1 MAIFTLPI
9 ARVGDSNYRVGS
21 GYKLYFYDAG
31 TTDARDTYTSNTYA
45 TPLSNPVEADANGYF
60 DVIWTSGDYK
70 VRLTT
75 DADVLVWEVD
85 NYTNDSGVTTFAEGV
100 LSSPSSAANVITAS
114 LTTAP
119 AYPYVDQLQVVV
131 ELQHGANTTTNPTF
145 NLNGLGAKT
154 IKRTNNTALI
164 AGDTGGS
171 GAKIY
176 LSYSTTNDVWI
187 LLNPVYAPLR
197 TYAEYPMGLEWKSGL
212 SYIQAADADHDIT
225 VSAGSIMDTNNVYR
239 MTLASA
245 FTKQI
250 DATFAVGTT
259 LGGRS
264 DDDVLGN
271 NTWYGIWLLSKSTN
285 PSDCDVIFATTKAK
299 SLSDAVATAAGFNIS
314 RLIGAV
320 LTDGSANIVDFVDGG
335 DGWQKW
341 LAQRD
346 ESASD
351 DTSGVAITISSPPF
365 MQAKLVYEIGTS
377 SSTATTST
385 KYGLIIQT
393 NQTNYAPNVPS
404 NSTVWTQIDASGLGN
419 FTTLGITNTI
429 VIDLKADSASQVFH
443 RESTTNGL
451 VYVKT
456 LGWKFLPTVT
466 DLV

>member
-1 MAIFTLPI
+1 MDTAI
-9 ARVGDSNYRVGS
+9 
-21 GYKLYFYDAG
+21 
-31 TTDARDTYTSNTYA
+31 
-45 TPLSNPVEADANGYF
+45 
-60 DVIWTSGDYK
+60 
-70 VRLTT
+70 
-75 DADVLVWEVD
+75 
-85 NYTNDSGVTTFAEGV
+85 
-100 LSSPSSAANVITAS
+100 AAVS
-114 LTTAP
+114 
-119 AYPYVDQLQVVV
+119 
-131 ELQHGANTTTNPTF
+131 
-145 NLNGLGAKT
+145 
-154 IKRTNNTALI
+154 
-164 AGDTGGS
+164 
-171 GAKIY
+171 
-176 LSYSTTNDVWI
+176 
-187 LLNPVYAPLR
+187 
-197 TYAEYPMGLEWKSGL
+197 PMGLEWKNGL

-225 VSAGSIMDTNNVYR
+225 VSTGSIMDTTNVYR
-239 MTLASA
+239 MNLTSA
-245 FTKQI
+245 FTKRL

-259 LGGRS
+259 LGGLS

-271 NTWYGIWLLSKSTN
+271 DTWYGIWLISKSTN